1 MQEHPFFSVIVLNYN
16 GKSLIEPCLSS
27 LLNSDYPNF
36 EIILVDNA
44 SCDGS
49 VELAVEISKT
59 DRRLRIIKNSSNSF
73 YTGGNNIGI
82 NNAKG
87 DFILILNNDTEI
99 EKKCLREL
107 SDALKKENI
116 GAAQPKILI
125 QGGHSMIDNT
135 GGIIDFYGYT
145 KGRGQREIDKGQ
157 FDNDE
162 DIFYAG
168 GTAMALKKSVLDKVG
183 IFDAKFVAHWEDV
196 DLSWR
201 IRLAGYGIIFV
212 PKAIIEHKISRTI
225 KKFGNKAN
233 ISFHIRKNRISGL
246 IKNYNLLHLFS
257 FLPFV
262 LLFYLLIFLKELFFD
277 RNMALAFT
285 SISALLW
292 NLKELPYILN
302 RRKIVQGEIRAV
314 SDRQIMRNMYN
325 KSILL
330 QDYFKPF
337 FGSIWKRGLKCL
349 SK

>member
-1 MQEHPFFSVIVLNYN
+1 MQEYPLFSVIVLNYN
-16 GKSLIEPCLSS
+16 GKGLIEPCLSS
-27 LLNSDYPNF
+27 LLNNDYPNF

-44 SCDGS
+44 SGDGS
-49 VELAVEISKT
+49 AELAKEISKT
-59 DRRLRIIKNSSNSF
+59 DRRLRIIKNSSNLF

-107 SDALKKENI
+107 SKALKEESI

-125 QGGHSMIDNT
+125 QGRPSLIDNT
-135 GGIIDFYGYT
+135 GGIIDFYGYSR
-145 KGRGQREIDKGQ
+145 GRGQQEIDKSQ

-201 IRLAGYGIIFV
+201 IRLAGYRIIFV
-212 PKAIIEHKISRTI
+212 PRAVIEHKISRTI
-225 KKFGNKAN
+225 HKFGNKAK
-233 ISFHIRKNRISGL
+233 ISFHIRKNRVAGL
-246 IKNYNLLHLFS
+246 IKNYNFLNLVR

-262 LLFYLLIFLKELFFD
+262 LLFYMLIFLKELFFD
-277 RNMALAFT
+277 RNMTLAFT

-302 RRKIVQGEIRAV
+302 RRRIVQNEIRAI
-314 SDRQIMRNMYN
+314 SDREIIRNMYN

-337 FGSIWKRGLKCL
+337 LGSIWKGRL
-349 SK
+349 